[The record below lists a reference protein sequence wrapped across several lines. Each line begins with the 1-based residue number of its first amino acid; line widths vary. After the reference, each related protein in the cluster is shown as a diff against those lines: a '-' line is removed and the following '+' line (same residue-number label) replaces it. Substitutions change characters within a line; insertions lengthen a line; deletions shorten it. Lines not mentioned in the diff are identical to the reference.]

1 MTARDTR
8 GWHIGQAA
16 LAVDDLDAAV
26 AFYRDT
32 LGVPFI
38 AQPAPTLAFFDCHGV
53 RLMLSSGTGESGAGC
68 TLYFEVPDIDRHYAE
83 LQHRGVA
90 FAGPPQGIHSGA
102 ASPFYCEVPDIDRH
116 YAELQHRGVAF
127 AGPPQVIHSAAD
139 YELRMA
145 FFRDPAGNMLA
156 LMAEQGTY
164 VGQ

>member
-1 MTARDTR
+1 MAARESPS
-8 GWHIGQAA
+8 WHIGQAA

-38 AQPAPTLAFFDCHGV
+38 AQPSAHLAFFDCAGV
-53 RLMLSSGTGESGAGC
+53 RLMLSSGAGTSGAGC
-68 TLYFEVPDIDRHYAE
+68 TLYFKVPDIDRRCAE
-83 LQHRGVA
+83 LRDLGVT
-90 FAGPPQGIHSGA
+90 F
-102 ASPFYCEVPDIDRH
+102 D
-116 YAELQHRGVAF
+116 
-127 AGPPQVIHSAAD
+127 GPPQVIHSAAD

-156 LMAEQGTY
+156 LMTERGTY